1 MKIRKE
7 FYIGLIATVT
17 LVGAYL
23 GFNFLQGKD
32 LFDRNNK
39 FYVLYNKVAGLSES
53 NSVYLNG
60 FKIGSV
66 SKIQLLPG
74 DSLHRVLVELS
85 IVKDIE
91 VPKSSIAKIQSDF
104 LGVNTI
110 SMIFSKSKEMAA
122 DGDTLNAAI
131 ATTIQEEVSMQMLPI
146 KQKTENMLASLDT
159 VLESIKYV
167 FNKETQR
174 TLSNTFKRIQTTI
187 ENIEHSSFTL
197 DTVLTSQKGAI
208 ATILSNINSITL
220 NIKNNNAEI
229 TRAIGNFASLS
240 DSLAQIDIKNTIEKA
255 DRALADFQVIVDKI
269 NRGEGSLGQLVNND
283 TLYIE
288 LDAAS
293 HELNKLLEDI
303 KLNPQRYAHFS
314 VFGRNPKRNVYVAPD
329 SLKKK

>member
-39 FYVLYNKVAGLSES
+39 FYVLYNKIAGLSES

-122 DGDTLNAAI
+122 DCDTLNAAI

-220 NIKNNNAEI
+220 NIKNNNDKI
-229 TRAIGNFASLS
+229 SRAIGNFASLS

-255 DRALADFQVIVDKI
+255 DMALADFQVIVDKI

-288 LDAAS
+288 LEAAS

-314 VFGRNPKRNVYVAPD
+314 VFGRNPKRNVYVDPD